1 MIYLIRTSVNLGT
14 GEPNSEERLKIF
26 KINLNIWK
34 KRSSENGVKISKFYS
49 KQIFCFPDTGFSV
62 F

>member
-1 MIYLIRTSVNLGT
+1 MPLGT
-14 GEPNSEERLKIF
+14 REPNPEERLKIF

-49 KQIFCFPDTGFSV
+49 NKIFCFPGTGFSV